1 MMQIRAAKERG
12 HSNYGWLDSYH
23 TFSFA
28 DYHDPKHVHV
38 SSLRVLNDDTVAPG
52 AGFPAHGHRDM
63 EIISYVLAGS
73 LLHEDSLGHLHTLRA
88 GEIQRMT
95 AGNGIVHSEFNA
107 SDSEPVHFLQIWIF
121 PDQKGLKPGYEII
134 PVARQKS
141 VSGEGSDI
149 ESEAGPAFTKLVV
162 PVSPGGTQEKSESQI
177 ETLQIHQDVTIYGA
191 HMGPGQKVSQPL
203 NPARTSFLHMATGA
217 ANVNGNLLQAGD
229 GLRLQQETALL
240 IDAATAS
247 KLLLFDLP

>member
-12 HSNYGWLDSYH
+12 HSNYGWLDSHH

-63 EIISYVLAGS
+63 EIISVVLSGA
-73 LLHEDSLGHLHTLRA
+73 LIHEDSLGHRHTLRA

-95 AGNGIVHSEFNA
+95 AGSGIVHSEFNA
-107 SDSEPVHFLQIWIF
+107 SESEPVHFLQIWIF

-134 PVARQKS
+134 PIAKLKS
-141 VSGEGSDI
+141 ASTVGSDV
-149 ESEAGPAFTKLVV
+149 ESNAGSGFNKLVV
-162 PVSPGGTQEKSESQI
+162 PVKPGETPGESESQS

-191 HMGPGQKVSQPL
+191 HLGPGQKFSQPL
-203 NPARTSFLHMATGA
+203 NPARTSYLHMATGA
-217 ANVNGNLLQAGD
+217 ARVNGHMLKAGD

-240 IDAATAS
+240 INTTMAS
-247 KLLLFDLP
+247 QMLLFDLP

>member
-28 DYHDPKHVHV
+28 DYHDPKHIHV

-73 LLHEDSLGHLHTLRA
+73 LLHEDNLGHRHTLRA

-107 SDSEPVHFLQIWIF
+107 SESEPVHFLQIWIF

-134 PVARQKS
+134 PVARLKS
-141 VSGEGSDI
+141 ASVAGSDI

-162 PVSPGGTQEKSESQI
+162 PVRPGETQEGNESQI

-191 HMGPGQKVSQPL
+191 HLGPGQKVNQPL
-203 NPARTSFLHMATGA
+203 NPARTSYLHVATGEA
-217 ANVNGNLLQAGD
+217 RVNGSLLQAGD

-240 IDAATAS
+240 INTTVES
-247 KLLLFDLP
+247 QMLLFDLP